1 MQTRLKYNL
10 HNRHPRY
17 LLSSLITTLVILLLI
32 PQLSFSTLS
41 NKEKRAAEKKKI
53 EKNLEKYQ
61 INISRL
67 EQRIN
72 SQIAQSEETVVQ
84 ERNVLK
90 ELEEIDLLLQKQL
103 YKVHELEE
111 QVEEQ
116 RQLIEIKEK
125 EIDQL
130 QYEKELVRNH
140 LRARISAYYKMGKI
154 GFLNVAFSTS
164 SLPELLNF
172 HEAFQQMIAY
182 DTSVLNDFKA
192 KINDLEQA
200 RKVYVLEHDLLKDFI
215 ITTLSEKQETH
226 RIRQEKKE
234 LLAEI
239 RTRKQLYDKAV
250 EEMKQ
255 ATKQLSSSLNVL
267 KTKKDYLDQEFKLS
281 KGELP
286 PPVKGTVITTFNQ
299 EIVNRLGIT
308 RKSPGIAI
316 MAPDR
321 TDVFAIADGTVIFSG
336 YLRGYGNTVIIHHG
350 FDYYTVTSRLG
361 TIVAQKDQ
369 QLKSGDV
376 VGQVGETAML
386 IDEGLYFEIR
396 HKKKPQDP
404 LLWLSKSNL
413 QLSVDL
419 LPKADG

>member
-1 MQTRLKYNL
+1 MQRRLQYRL
-10 HNRHPRY
+10 HSQH
-17 LLSSLITTLVILLLI
+17 SWHFFTSLITTLVLLILI
-32 PQLSFSTLS
+32 PQLSFGTLS
-41 NKEKRAAEKKKI
+41 NKERRAAEKKKI
-53 EKNLEKYQ
+53 EKDLQNYHIK
-61 INISRL
+61 ISRL

-90 ELEEIDLLLQKQL
+90 ELEKIDLLLQKQL
-103 YKVHELEE
+103 DKVHELEE
-111 QVEEQ
+111 QVKEQ

-130 QYEKELVRNH
+130 QHEKELVRNH

-250 EEMKQ
+250 QEMKQ
-255 ATKQLSSSLNVL
+255 ATQQLSSSLDVL
-267 KTKKDYLDQEFKLS
+267 KNKKEYLDQDFKLS

-286 PPVKGTVITTFNQ
+286 PPVTGTVITTFNQ
-299 EIVNRLGIT
+299 EKVNRLGIT
-308 RKSPGIAI
+308 RTSPGIAI

-350 FDYYTVTSRLG
+350 FEYYTVTSRLG
-361 TIVAQKDQ
+361 TIIAQKDQ
-369 QLKSGDV
+369 QLKSGDI

-404 LLWLSKSNL
+404 LLWLSKSDL